1 MTSQL
6 EASYWVKF
14 FTGYSNEVLK
24 YTCTAIYVKHLPCS
38 SISPLKIKQNFTIPK
53 APYIL
58 SSCRDYRHPFLQKN
72 MKGTKKHLKIGKVS
86 SAFQQLMLSQHQ
98 GKKKGDGYNFYPFY
112 IVTGNTQSVYDR
124 LMKQKEGR
132 LLALGWNCAFPT
144 MKTQETRCQPWLC
157 DCQDSCLTVSN
168 FNVTLYQEEKQA
180 QLLSPGRI
188 KGNPQ
193 NHALNAYVK
202 FLICQKNLS
211 YENTKNRSCLLQVA
225 IPCTLDSLW
234 PFQTS
239 LFKKREALFIRILP
253 S

>member
-1 MTSQL
+1 
-6 EASYWVKF
+6 
-14 FTGYSNEVLK
+14 
-24 YTCTAIYVKHLPCS
+24 
-38 SISPLKIKQNFTIPK
+38 
-53 APYIL
+53 
-58 SSCRDYRHPFLQKN
+58 
-72 MKGTKKHLKIGKVS
+72 
-86 SAFQQLMLSQHQ
+86 
-98 GKKKGDGYNFYPFY
+98 
-112 IVTGNTQSVYDR
+112 
-124 LMKQKEGR
+124 MKQKEGR

-193 NHALNAYVK
+193 NHALNAYAK

-234 PFQTS
+234 PFRTLLS
-239 LFKKREALFIRILP
+239 FY
-253 S
+253 